1 MSMDPTYNP
10 YAAKFADDLS
20 EPGVKAPLKGF
31 VKVVCIFFIILG
43 ALGLLHTLQAIVGIT
58 MAIFMK
64 SSDDASAMNAMNPFP
79 GAMVISI
86 LFAFINFVVS
96 VCEIM
101 AGVMGLQ
108 QKRLGANLIRFT
120 SAFMMVFK
128 VIETVYGCVVGLFS
142 FGQIKEQAMKQMQA
156 DPNAPKIDMG
166 FIFDIGLYIGIGLVV
181 LMGLIM
187 FVFYL
192 FAFLSFSKQQTLSQ
206 FS

>member
-10 YAAKFADDLS
+10 YAPKFADDLG

-43 ALGLLHTLQAIVGIT
+43 ALGLLQTLQAIIGIT
-58 MAIFMK
+58 MAIFMES
-64 SSDDASAMNAMNPFP
+64 SSDANAMPAMNPYP
-79 GAMVISI
+79 GAMVITI
-86 LFAFINFVVS
+86 LLAFINFAVS

-108 QKRLGANLIRFT
+108 QKRLGANLIRYT
-120 SAFMMVFK
+120 SAFMMIFK
-128 VIETVYGCVVGLFS
+128 VIETVNGCVVGLS
-142 FGQIKEQAMKQMQA
+142 TFGQVKEQTMKQMQA
-156 DPNAPKIDMG
+156 DPNSPPIDMG
-166 FIFDIGLYIGIGLVV
+166 FILDIGLYVGLGFVVLIGLV
-181 LMGLIM
+181 M